1 MLYERLSISG
11 YHLSMNKLLLRSD
24 EFETALNEALNASP
38 FRLFDDSPK
47 FSICA
52 NACLLSLEHA
62 SSVRI
67 LFAAEA
73 PHSAT
78 GLLRLQYEA
87 LLRAAWVLYAA
98 NELQHSKLAT
108 QLDIESEHAANKLP
122 GPAEM
127 LKALEAKAPIG
138 LIQPLNEFKTVAM
151 KGLNSF
157 VHGGIHPLTR
167 IKEGF
172 PEVLALQLVRNS
184 NGLMHFGYR
193 MLASLAGSQA
203 LMNQMTHLY
212 GPFADCF
219 PQPVAARS

>member
-1 MLYERLSISG
+1 MILEALSLFR
-11 YHLSMNKLLLRSD
+11 YHHSMNQLLLRSD
-24 EFETALNEALNASP
+24 EFEIALNEALNTSA

-47 FSICA
+47 LSICA

-62 SSVRI
+62 SSVRV
-67 LFAAEA
+67 LFAANS

-98 NELQHSKLAT
+98 NEIQLSKLTT

-127 LKALEAKAPIG
+127 LKALEAKAPTG

-172 PEVLALQLVRNS
+172 PEELALQLVRNS
-184 NGLMHFGYR
+184 NGLMHFAYR
-193 MLASLAGSQA
+193 MLASLTGSQS
-203 LMNQMTHLY
+203 LMSQITHLY
-212 GPFADCF
+212 GTFADCF
-219 PQPVAARS
+219 PPPNKPKL

>member
-1 MLYERLSISG
+1 M
-11 YHLSMNKLLLRSD
+11 RSD
-24 EFETALNEALNASP
+24 EFEASLDAVLNP
-38 FRLFDDSPK
+38 DTFTLFDDSPK
-47 FSICA
+47 LSICA

-62 SSVRI
+62 SSLRI
-67 LFAAEA
+67 LFAANA

-98 NELQHSKLAT
+98 SELQLAKLTT
-108 QLDIESEHAANKLP
+108 QLDINSEQAANNLP
-122 GPAEM
+122 GPADM
-127 LKALEAKAPIG
+127 LKALEAKAPTG

-203 LMNQMTHLY
+203 MMNQMTHLY
-212 GPFADCF
+212 GTFADCF
-219 PQPVAARS
+219 PPPTTNKR

>member
-1 MLYERLSISG
+1 M
-11 YHLSMNKLLLRSD
+11 RSD
-24 EFETALNEALNASP
+24 EFETALNEALHAGA
-38 FRLFDDSPK
+38 FKLFDDTPK
-47 FSICA
+47 LLICA
-52 NACLLSLEHA
+52 NACQLSLEHA
-62 SSVRI
+62 RSLRI
-67 LFAAEA
+67 LFAAGA

-98 NELQHSKLAT
+98 GDQQLAKLT
-108 QLDIESEHAANKLP
+108 PQLDPNSEQAANNLP
-122 GPAEM
+122 GPADM
-127 LKALEAKAPIG
+127 LKVLEAKAPTG
-138 LIQPLNEFKTVAM
+138 LIQPLNEFKAVAM

-167 IKEGF
+167 IKDGF

-193 MLASLAGSQA
+193 MMTSLAGSQE

-212 GPFADCF
+212 GAFADCF
-219 PQPVAARS
+219 PPPNKPKL

>member
-1 MLYERLSISG
+1 
-11 YHLSMNKLLLRSD
+11 MNKLLLRSD
-24 EFETALNEALNASP
+24 EFEIALNEVLNASA

-52 NACLLSLEHA
+52 NSCQLSLEHA
-62 SSVRI
+62 RSLRI

-98 NELQHSKLAT
+98 SDLQLSKLTT
-108 QLDIESEHAANKLP
+108 QLDINSEQAANNLP
-122 GPAEM
+122 GLADM

-184 NGLMHFGYR
+184 NGLMHFAYR
-193 MLASLAGSQA
+193 MLASLTGSQS
-203 LMNQMTHLY
+203 LMSQITHLY
-212 GPFADCF
+212 GTFADCF
-219 PQPVAARS
+219 PPPTSIKC

>member
-1 MLYERLSISG
+1 M
-11 YHLSMNKLLLRSD
+11 HKLLKRSD
-24 EFETALNEALNASP
+24 EFETALNEALNDSA
-38 FRLFDDSPK
+38 FRLFDDTPK
-47 FSICA
+47 LSICA
-52 NACLLSLEHA
+52 HACLLSLEHA
-62 SSVRI
+62 RSVRI
-67 LFAAEA
+67 LFAADA

-98 NELQHSKLAT
+98 NELQLSKLTT
-108 QLDIESEHAANKLP
+108 QLDIDSEHAANNLP
-122 GPAEM
+122 GPADM
-127 LKALEAKAPIG
+127 LKALETKAPVG
-138 LIQPLNEFKTVAM
+138 LLQPLNEFKVVAM

-193 MLASLAGSQA
+193 MLTSLAGSQA

-212 GPFADCF
+212 ETFADCF
-219 PQPVAARS
+219 PPPTSTLR

>member
-1 MLYERLSISG
+1 MILEYPSLFR
-11 YHLSMNKLLLRSD
+11 YHYSMNQLLLRSD
-24 EFETALNEALNASP
+24 EFEIALNEALNEGA
-38 FRLFDDSPK
+38 FKLFDDSPK
-47 FSICA
+47 LSICA

-62 SSVRI
+62 SSVRV
-67 LFAAEA
+67 LFAADA

-98 NELQHSKLAT
+98 NELQLSKLT
-108 QLDIESEHAANKLP
+108 PQLDIESEHAANKLP
-122 GPAEM
+122 GPADM
-127 LKALEAKAPIG
+127 LKALETKAPIG
-138 LIQPLNEFKTVAM
+138 LIQPLNEFKTVAI

-193 MLASLAGSQA
+193 MLASLTGSQT
-203 LMNQMTHLY
+203 LMSQITHLY
-212 GPFADCF
+212 GAFADCS
-219 PQPVAARS
+219 PSPTSSRH

>member
-1 MLYERLSISG
+1 M
-11 YHLSMNKLLLRSD
+11 RSD
-24 EFETALNEALNASP
+24 EFETALNEALNAGA
-38 FRLFDDSPK
+38 FRLFDDTPK
-47 FSICA
+47 LLICA
-52 NACLLSLEHA
+52 NACQLSLEHA
-62 SSVRI
+62 RSLRI

-87 LLRAAWVLYAA
+87 LLRAAWLLYAA
-98 NELQHSKLAT
+98 GDLQLSKLTT
-108 QLDIESEHAANKLP
+108 QLDLNSEQAANNLP
-122 GPAEM
+122 GPADM

-138 LIQPLNEFKTVAM
+138 LIQPLKEFKTVAI

-172 PEVLALQLVRNS
+172 PETLALPLVRNS

-193 MLASLAGSQA
+193 TLASMTGSQE
-203 LMNQMTHLY
+203 LMNRITHLY
-212 GPFADCF
+212 EKFSDCF
-219 PQPVAARS
+219 PPPTTIKR

>member
-1 MLYERLSISG
+1 MLCEGLSFSG

-24 EFETALNEALNASP
+24 EFETALNEALNASA
-38 FRLFDDSPK
+38 FRLFDESPK
-47 FSICA
+47 LSICA

-67 LFAAEA
+67 LYAADA

-98 NELQHSKLAT
+98 SDLQLSKLNT
-108 QLDIESEHAANKLP
+108 QLDINSEQAANKLP

-138 LIQPLNEFKTVAM
+138 LIQPLNEFKTLAM

-157 VHGGIHPLTR
+157 VHGGIHPMTR

-193 MLASLAGSQA
+193 MLARLAGSQA

-212 GPFADCF
+212 GTFADCF
-219 PQPVAARS
+219 PIPSA

>member
-1 MLYERLSISG
+1 MLLEDLSLFR
-11 YHLSMNKLLLRSD
+11 YHHSMNQLLLRSD
-24 EFETALNEALNASP
+24 EFETALNETLNASAY
-38 FRLFDDSPK
+38 RLFDDSPK
-47 FSICA
+47 LSICA

-62 SSVRI
+62 RSVRV
-67 LFAAEA
+67 LFTADA

-98 NELQHSKLAT
+98 SDLQLSKLTT
-108 QLDIESEHAANKLP
+108 QLDINSEQAANNLP
-122 GPAEM
+122 GPADM
-127 LKALEAKAPIG
+127 LKALEAKAPTG

-172 PEVLALQLVRNS
+172 PEALALQLVRNS

-203 LMNQMTHLY
+203 LMHQMTHLY
-212 GPFADCF
+212 ERFADCF
-219 PQPVAARS
+219 PPPNKAKL

>member
-1 MLYERLSISG
+1 MILEDPSLFR
-11 YHLSMNKLLLRSD
+11 YHHSMKQLLLRSD
-24 EFETALNEALNASP
+24 EFEKALNEALSEGA
-38 FRLFDDSPK
+38 FKLFDDSPK
-47 FSICA
+47 LSICA

-62 SSVRI
+62 RSARI
-67 LFAAEA
+67 LYAADA

-87 LLRAAWVLYAA
+87 FLRAAWVLYAA

-138 LIQPLNEFKTVAM
+138 LIQPLNEFKSVAM
-151 KGLNSF
+151 NGLNSF

-184 NGLMHFGYR
+184 NGIMHFAYR
-193 MLASLAGSQA
+193 MLASLTGSQS
-203 LMNQMTHLY
+203 LMSQITHLY
-212 GPFADCF
+212 GTFADCF
-219 PQPVAARS
+219 PPPNKAKI

>member
-1 MLYERLSISG
+1 MILEDPSLFR
-11 YHLSMNKLLLRSD
+11 YHHSMKQLLQRSD
-24 EFETALNEALNASP
+24 EFETALNEALNADAY
-38 FRLFDDSPK
+38 RLFDDSPK
-47 FSICA
+47 LSICA

-62 SSVRI
+62 RSARI
-67 LFAAEA
+67 LYAADA
-73 PHSAT
+73 LHSAT

-98 NELQHSKLAT
+98 SDLQLSKLTT

-122 GPAEM
+122 GTAEM

-138 LIQPLNEFKTVAM
+138 LIQPLNEFKTMAM

-172 PEVLALQLVRNS
+172 PE
-184 NGLMHFGYR
+184 GLLTKKHHKLHTR
-193 MLASLAGSQA
+193 I
-203 LMNQMTHLY
+203 H
-212 GPFADCF
+212 
-219 PQPVAARS
+219 

>member
-1 MLYERLSISG
+1 MLHKDLGFSG
-11 YHLSMNKLLLRSD
+11 YHPSMNQLLLRSD
-24 EFETALNEALNASP
+24 EFGTALNEALNASA

-47 FSICA
+47 LSICA

-62 SSVRI
+62 RSLRV
-67 LFAAEA
+67 LFAANA

-98 NELQHSKLAT
+98 NELQLSKLAS
-108 QLDIESEHAANKLP
+108 QLDIDSEQAANNIP
-122 GPAEM
+122 GPADM

-138 LIQPLNEFKTVAM
+138 LIQPLYEFKTVAM

-172 PEVLALQLVRNS
+172 PEMLAVQLVRNS
-184 NGLMHFGYR
+184 NGLMHFAYR

-212 GPFADCF
+212 GAFADCF
-219 PQPVAARS
+219 PAPSV

>member
-1 MLYERLSISG
+1 
-11 YHLSMNKLLLRSD
+11 MNKLLLRSD
-24 EFETALNEALNASP
+24 EFEASLNTVIHVSP
-38 FRLFDDSPK
+38 FSLFDEMSK

-62 SSVRI
+62 KSLRI
-67 LFAAEA
+67 LFAADA

-98 NELQHSKLAT
+98 SDLQLSKLAK
-108 QLDIESEHAANKLP
+108 QLDPDSEQAANNLP

-138 LIQPLNEFKTVAM
+138 LIQPLREFKTVAM

-172 PEVLALQLVRNS
+172 PEMLALQLVRNS

-193 MLASLAGSQA
+193 MLASLTGSQE

-212 GPFADCF
+212 GAFADCF
-219 PQPVAARS
+219 PPPTTINS

>member
-1 MLYERLSISG
+1 
-11 YHLSMNKLLLRSD
+11 MNKLLIRSD
-24 EFETALNEALNASP
+24 EFEASLDAVLNPDA
-38 FRLFDDSPK
+38 FTLFDDSPK
-47 FSICA
+47 LSICA
-52 NACLLSLEHA
+52 SACLLSLEHA
-62 SSVRI
+62 SSLRI
-67 LFAAEA
+67 LFAANA

-98 NELQHSKLAT
+98 SDLQLAKLTT
-108 QLDIESEHAANKLP
+108 QLDINSEQAANNLP
-122 GPAEM
+122 GPADM
-127 LKALEAKAPIG
+127 LKALEAKAPSG

-193 MLASLAGSQA
+193 MLANLSGSQA

-212 GPFADCF
+212 GTFADCF
-219 PQPVAARS
+219 PPPLTINR

>member
-1 MLYERLSISG
+1 
-11 YHLSMNKLLLRSD
+11 
-24 EFETALNEALNASP
+24 
-38 FRLFDDSPK
+38 
-47 FSICA
+47 
-52 NACLLSLEHA
+52 
-62 SSVRI
+62 VRV
-67 LFAAEA
+67 LFAANT

-78 GLLRLQYEA
+78 GLLRLQYES

-98 NELQHSKLAT
+98 SDLQRSKLAS
-108 QLDIESEHAANKLP
+108 QLDIDSEQAANNLS
-122 GPAEM
+122 GPADI

-138 LIQPLNEFKTVAM
+138 LIQPLNEFKTVTM

-184 NGLMHFGYR
+184 NGLIHFAYR
-193 MLASLAGSQA
+193 MLAGLAGSQT

-212 GPFADCF
+212 GTFADCF
-219 PQPVAARS
+219 PPHTSINR